1 MKDIDLLIFT
11 KLNQFA
17 GKNGFID
24 KAAVF
29 FAEYFGYFLV
39 FILLLALIKN
49 FKKFWPMVFQAL
61 LSAIVARFV
70 IVEIIHQ
77 IFFRSRPFV
86 DYDVFLIFQHPAT
99 SSFPSG
105 HAAFFFALSAIV
117 YFYNKKA
124 GSLFLIASFLI
135 AISRV
140 FSGVHWPFDILG
152 GMLIGII
159 TAWLIHRILSK
170 KEKTA

>member
-1 MKDIDLLIFT
+1 MKDLDLLIFT

-17 GKNGFID
+17 GKNELID
-24 KAAVF
+24 KIAVF

-39 FILLLALIKN
+39 FILLVALIRN

-61 LSAIVARFV
+61 LSAVTARFL
-70 IVEIIHQ
+70 IVEIIRLA
-77 IFFRSRPFV
+77 FFRARPFV
-86 DYDVFLIFQHPAT
+86 DYDVFLLFPHPAS

-117 YFYNKKA
+117 YFYNKKS
-124 GSLFLIASFLI
+124 GKSFLIASFLI

-140 FSGVHWPFDILG
+140 FSGVHWPFDILA
-152 GMLIGII
+152 GMLIGIF
-159 TAWLIHRILSK
+159 TAWLIHKFLSK
-170 KEKTA
+170 KEKAA